1 MKLLLGPI
9 LYARAQ
15 ATPDPKTH
23 DVWGFYVNVFLDSA
37 SAKKPPALRL
47 CFKDAAGN
55 PVAVFDEVKPAADL
69 TFLPKDTRGVVW
81 RWEVVLP
88 REDVARRLSYHFES
102 PDQPGVPVT
111 FERPPP
117 RDERPWSKHLA
128 PPEPLVVTGVVV
140 PARGVAPNIA
150 FFSCNGASR
159 ASDWS
164 DLAQPFALWER
175 MLQEHHKEPTDP
187 AKTPGFQLLLG
198 GGDQLY
204 ADSLHNTME
213 VLNGFMKLSRRERL
227 MMAVPDG
234 LRENLLVEYVWL
246 YRERWGGNQG
256 IAPLLCRVPGLFM
269 WDDHDI
275 FDGWGSHEELQR
287 SPWYRAIYSAAA
299 RAFEAFQQGF
309 LTDASVAREPDDG
322 ELVTPVF
329 RESKDEDPRAVRHYF
344 QTYCFSTPNCDL
356 DVVLLDL
363 RSGRTS
369 RVLEPEDARSQ
380 TEFTVMSRS
389 QWDAFDAWREE
400 HRQRPDAGKKARHVL
415 VVSSVPLVH
424 LRFGPA
430 MERMTGGP
438 LELRDDLLDQ
448 WESAV
453 HRGERTR
460 LLMNLFAVAKRSYC
474 AVTVLSGDVH
484 VGARARVR
492 SRNPDHLVPALGTV
506 GEVFIEQAT
515 SSPIVHPP
523 PGWLAFQGMLALS
536 RDSREDL
543 PGFLQ
548 TELLPVGKELY
559 LRDRNWLS
567 IRLERPKHHDSVP
580 RPKLWVRWVAEKQ
593 HLPMEVVVE
602 PPPFPAAQ

>member
-1 MKLLLGPI
+1 MKLLLGPM
-9 LYARAQ
+9 LYAKAQ
-15 ATPDPKTH
+15 ATPDPKSH
-23 DVWGFYVNVFLDSA
+23 DVWSFYVNVFLDST
-37 SAKKPPALRL
+37 SAQTPPPLKLSFR
-47 CFKDAAGN
+47 DATGRQVEEFAR
-55 PVAVFDEVKPAADL
+55 PTAVADL
-69 TFLPKDTRGVVW
+69 TALPLDTRGVVW
-81 RWEVVLP
+81 RWEVTLP
-88 REDVARRLSYHFES
+88 RKDVAQRLSYQFES
-102 PDQPGVPVT
+102 PDKPGVPVT

-117 RDERPWSKHLA
+117 RGERPWSSKVI
-128 PPEPLVVTGVVV
+128 PPEPLVVSDVVIPAQGVS
-140 PARGVAPNIA
+140 PNIA

-164 DLAQPFALWER
+164 DLAEPFVLWER
-175 MLQEHHKEPTDP
+175 MLQQHQRDPVDP
-187 AKTPGFQLLLG
+187 AKTPGFQLLIG

-204 ADSLHNTME
+204 ADSLHTTVD
-213 VLNGFMKLSRRERL
+213 VLNAFMKLPRSERL
-227 MMAVPDG
+227 KLPVPEG
-234 LRENLLVEYVWL
+234 LGEKLFAEYVWL
-246 YRERWGGNQG
+246 YRERWGGSQG
-256 IAPLLCRVPGLFM
+256 IAPLLRRVPGLFM

-275 FDGWGSHEELQR
+275 FDGWGSHEDLQQA
-287 SPWYRAIYSAAA
+287 PWYRALYSAAA
-299 RAFEAFQQGF
+299 RAYEVFQRGWLDQP
-309 LTDASVAREPDDG
+309 TKAREPDDRG
-322 ELVTPVF
+322 VVGPVQ
-329 RESKDEDPRAVRHYF
+329 HYF
-344 QTYCFSTPNCDL
+344 QTFCFSTADCDL

-369 RVLEPEDARSQ
+369 RVLETGDAHPQ

-400 HRQRPDAGKKARHVL
+400 HRQRPENGKKARHVL

-430 MERMTGGP
+430 MERMSGGSMG
-438 LELRDDLLDQ
+438 LRDDLLDQ

-460 LLMNLFAVAKRSYC
+460 MLMNLFSLAKKSYC

-523 PGWLAFQGMLALS
+523 PGWLAFKGMLALS
-536 RDSREDL
+536 EDSREDL

-567 IRLERPKHHDSVP
+567 IRLERPKRHDTTA
-580 RPKLWVRWVAEKQ
+580 RPKLWVKWIAEKEN
-593 HLPMEVVVE
+593 LPMEVVVE
-602 PPPFPAAQ
+602 PPPFPAVG

>member
-15 ATPDPKTH
+15 ATPDPKSH
-23 DVWGFYVNVFLDSA
+23 DVWSFFVNVFLDST

-47 CFKDAAGN
+47 CFRDAKGKR
-55 PVAVFDEVKPAADL
+55 VAAFDEVKAAADL
-69 TFLPKDTRGVVW
+69 TALPKDTRGVVW
-81 RWEVVLP
+81 RWEVILP
-88 REDVARRLSYHFES
+88 RTDVAQRLSYHFES
-102 PDQPGVPVT
+102 PDTPGVPVT
-111 FERPPP
+111 FERPQP
-117 RDERPWSKHLA
+117 RADRPWSSKVI
-128 PPEPLVVTGVVV
+128 PPEPLVVSDVVV
-140 PARGVAPNIA
+140 PAKGVSPNIA

-164 DLAQPFALWER
+164 NLAQPFALWER
-175 MLQEHHKEPTDP
+175 MLQQHQQDPADP

-204 ADSLHNTME
+204 ADSLHNTMD
-213 VLNGFMKLSRRERL
+213 VLNAFMKLPRSERL
-227 MMAVPDG
+227 KLPVPDG
-234 LRENLLVEYVWL
+234 LSEKLFAEYVWL
-246 YRERWGGNQG
+246 YRERWGGSQG
-256 IAPLLCRVPGLFM
+256 IAPVLRRVPGLFM

-275 FDGWGSHEELQR
+275 FDGWGSHEELQQA
-287 SPWYRAIYSAAA
+287 PWYRALYSAAA
-299 RAFEAFQQGF
+299 RAFEAFQRGF
-309 LTDASVAREPDDG
+309 LEQPAKAREPDDRG
-322 ELVTPVF
+322 VVN
-329 RESKDEDPRAVRHYF
+329 SAQHYF
-344 QTYCFSTPNCDL
+344 QTFCFSTVDCDL

-369 RVLEPEDARSQ
+369 RVLDTGDAHPQ

-400 HRQRPDAGKKARHVL
+400 HRQRPENGKKARHVL

-430 MERMTGGP
+430 MERMSGGGI
-438 LELRDDLLDQ
+438 ELRDDLLDQ
-448 WESAV
+448 WESSV

-460 LLMNLFAVAKRSYC
+460 LLMNLFSLAKKSYC

-523 PGWLAFQGMLALS
+523 PGWLAFKGMLALS
-536 RDSREDL
+536 EDSREDL

-567 IRLERPKHHDSVP
+567 IRLERPKHRDTTA
-580 RPKLWVRWVAEKQ
+580 RPKLWVKWIAEKEN
-593 HLPMEVVVE
+593 LPMEVVVE
-602 PPPFPAAQ
+602 PPPFPAVG

>member
-9 LYARAQ
+9 LYAKAQ
-15 ATPDPKTH
+15 STPDPKSH
-23 DVWGFYVNVFLDSA
+23 DVWSFYVNVFLDSP
-37 SAKKPPALRL
+37 SVGVSPALRL
-47 CFKDAAGN
+47 CFTDARGVQ
-55 PVAVFDEVKPAADL
+55 VAAFEEAKPAVDF
-69 TFLPKDTRGVVW
+69 TRLPRDTSGVVW

-88 REDVARRLSYHFES
+88 RKDVAQRLSYHFEAL
-102 PDQPGVPVT
+102 DRPGVPVT

-117 RDERPWSKHLA
+117 RNPRTA
-128 PPEPLVVTGVVV
+128 PPDSPPKPLVVSDVVV
-140 PARGVAPNIA
+140 PQRGVSPNIA

-164 DLAQPFALWER
+164 DLAEPYALWDK
-175 MLQEHHKEPTDP
+175 MLQQHQREPTDP
-187 AKTPGFQLLLG
+187 AKTPGFQLLIG

-204 ADSLHNTME
+204 ADSLHNSME
-213 VLNGFMKLSRRERL
+213 LLHGHMKLSRSKRL
-227 MMAVPDG
+227 NRPVPDG
-234 LRENLLVEYVWL
+234 LRESLLTEYVWL
-246 YRERWGGNQG
+246 YRERWGGPEG
-256 IAPLLCRVPGLFM
+256 IAPLLQRVPGLYM

-299 RAFEAFQQGF
+299 RAFEAFQKGTLEQPG
-309 LTDASVAREPDDG
+309 TAREPDDG
-322 ELVTPVF
+322 EFLQPVL
-329 RESKDEDPRAVRHYF
+329 REAQDVDPREARHYF
-344 QTYCFSTPNCDL
+344 QTFCFSTEDCDL

-369 RVLEPEDARSQ
+369 RVLDLDDAHPQS
-380 TEFTVMSRS
+380 EFTVMSRA

-400 HRQRPDAGKKARHVL
+400 HRQRPENGKKARHVL

-430 MERMTGGP
+430 MEDMTGGIN
-438 LELRDDLLDQ
+438 LRDDLLDQ

-460 LLMNLFAVAKRSYC
+460 LLMNLFALSKRSYC

-506 GEVFIEQAT
+506 GEVFIEQVT
-515 SSPIVHPP
+515 SSPIIHPP
-523 PGWLAFQGMLALS
+523 PCWLAFKGMLAMS
-536 RDSREDL
+536 KDSREDL

-567 IRLERPKHHDSVP
+567 IRLERPKHRDGLTA
-580 RPKLWVRWVAEKQ
+580 RPKLWVRWIAEKQ

-602 PPPFPAAQ
+602 PPPFLPRG

>member
-9 LYARAQ
+9 LYAKAQ
-15 ATPDPKTH
+15 ATPDPRSH
-23 DVWGFYVNVFLDSA
+23 DVWSFFVNLFLDSP
-37 SAKKPPALRL
+37 SAARAPALTL
-47 CFKDAAGN
+47 CFRDARGQ
-55 PVAVFDEVKPAADL
+55 PVKALNGEEKARPAADF
-69 TFLPKDTRGVVW
+69 TALPEDTRGVVW

-88 REDVARRLSYHFES
+88 RTEAAQRLTYHFES
-102 PDQPGVPVT
+102 PDHPGVPVT

-117 RDERPWSKHLA
+117 RGD
-128 PPEPLVVTGVVV
+128 PPSPPPLDPSVPLVVSDIVV
-140 PARGVAPNIA
+140 PPKGVSPNIA

-164 DLAQPFALWER
+164 DLEQPFALWDR
-175 MLQEHHKEPTDP
+175 MLKQHQEEPTDP
-187 AKTPGFQLLLG
+187 DKTPGLQLLVG

-204 ADSLHNTME
+204 ADSLHGTMDL
-213 VLNGFMKLSRRERL
+213 LNGFMKLRRSERL
-227 MMAVPDG
+227 KAQVPEG
-234 LRENLLVEYVWL
+234 LREKLLTEYVWL
-246 YRERWGGNQG
+246 YRERWGGDQG
-256 IAPLLCRVPGLFM
+256 IAELLKRVPGLFM

-275 FDGWGSHEELQR
+275 FDGWGSQEDLQA
-287 SPWYRAIYSAAA
+287 SHWYRAIYSAAA
-299 RAFEAFQQGF
+299 RTFEAFQRGTLDQPGM
-309 LTDASVAREPDDG
+309 AREPDDLG
-322 ELVTPVF
+322 VVKPLW
-329 RESKDEDPRAVRHYF
+329 REALDVDPRGTRHYF
-344 QTYCFSTPNCDL
+344 QTYCFSTADCDL
-356 DVVLLDL
+356 DVVMLDL

-369 RVLEPEDARSQ
+369 RKLDEKGAHPR
-380 TEFTVMSRS
+380 TEFTVMSRP

-400 HRQRPDAGKKARHVL
+400 HRQRPENGKKARHVL

-430 MERMTGGP
+430 MERMSGD
-438 LELRDDLLDQ
+438 LRDDLLDQ

-460 LLMNLFAVAKRSYC
+460 LLMNLFSLARKSYC

-523 PGWLAFQGMLALS
+523 PGWLAFRGMLAMS
-536 RDSREDL
+536 QDAREDL

-567 IRLERPKHHDSVP
+567 IRLERPKHPDTPP
-580 RPKLWVRWVAEKQ
+580 RPKLWIQWIAEKQ

-602 PPPFPAAQ
+602 PPPFPPQG